1 MKPLYRRKA
10 RICALQILYSWEI
23 MSHNNIKDSAFQF
36 LQEINKKNI
45 DIEYFYELIIG
56 VTYHYKNIDNLI
68 KPYLFRSLKELGHIE
83 KSILRISFYELYKRN
98 DIPYKV
104 SINEGIELA
113 KLFGSED
120 SHKFINGVLD
130 KVAFTMGYNKKKN
143 IAI

>member
-1 MKPLYRRKA
+1 MKPTYRRKA
-10 RICALQILYSWEI
+10 RACALQMLYSWEI
-23 MSHNNIKDSAFQF
+23 SKNNIKESAIQF
-36 LQEINKKNI
+36 LKEINKKNI
-45 DIEYFYELIIG
+45 DISYFYELIIG
-56 VTYHYKNIDNLI
+56 VTCHYQNIDNLI

-83 KSILRISFYELYKRN
+83 KAILRISFYELYKRK

-130 KVAFTMGYNKKKN
+130 KVAFKIRYNKDK
-143 IAI
+143 I

>member
-1 MKPLYRRKA
+1 MKPSSRRKA
-10 RICALQILYSWEI
+10 RACALQMLYSWEI
-23 MSHNNIKDSAFQF
+23 SHNNIKESAIQF
-36 LQEINKKNI
+36 LKEKNKKNI
-45 DIEYFYELIIG
+45 DITYFYDLIIG
-56 VTYHYKNIDNLI
+56 ITYDCKNIDNLM

-83 KSILRISFYELYKRN
+83 KAILRIAFYELDKRT

-130 KVAFTMGYNKKKN
+130 KAALKMGYNKK
-143 IAI
+143 IIIT

>member
-1 MKPLYRRKA
+1 MNPSSRRKA
-10 RICALQILYSWEI
+10 RTCALQMLYSWEI
-23 MSHNNIKDSAFQF
+23 SHNNIKESAIEF
-36 LQEINKKNI
+36 LKEKNTKNI
-45 DIEYFYELIIG
+45 DIAYFYELIIG
-56 VTYHYKNIDNLI
+56 ITCKCEDIDNLM

-83 KSILRISFYELYKRN
+83 RAILRISFYELHKRN

-130 KVAFTMGYNKKKN
+130 KAVFKMGYNKKV
-143 IAI
+143 IIT